1 MGEHQR
7 TSDLVLVV
15 EDDDEIRELLRLELE
30 TEGFAVITVTNG
42 AKAVIAAREQK
53 PDIILMDIQ
62 MPVMNGVE
70 ATRTIKNEPDIKH
83 IPILMVTVL
92 ETKDDVIQ
100 GLEAGAI
107 DYIIKPFFLPE
118 LKARVKAVLRFKKIY
133 DRLTF
138 LQNQLIKED
147 MLNTIREV
155 ADTIQDSIA
164 GNVAVILEASDHVRQ
179 EHGTDLD
186 DDLLKVEEAAINIK
200 NTVTNLGFLESFTFK
215 LFRNVSDIVR
225 LTS

>member
-30 TEGFAVITVTNG
+30 TEGFAVFTVTNG

-118 LKARVKAVLRFKKIY
+118 LKARVKAVLRFKKVY

>member
-1 MGEHQR
+1 MGEHTR

-30 TEGFAVITVTNG
+30 IEGFAVLTVTNG
-42 AKAVIAAREQK
+42 AEAVNAARRQK

-70 ATRTIKNEPDIKH
+70 ATRTIKNDPDIQH

-107 DYIIKPFFLPE
+107 DYITKPFFVPE
-118 LKARVKAVLRFKKIY
+118 LKARVRAVLRFKKIY

-138 LQNQLIKED
+138 LQNQLNQQD
-147 MLNTIREV
+147 MLKYHERG
-155 ADTIQDSIA
+155 DRYIQDSISD
-164 GNVAVILEASDHVRQ
+164 NVAMILEHQTMFANM
-179 EHGTDLD
+179 EL
-186 DDLLKVEEAAINIK
+186 I
-200 NTVTNLGFLESFTFK
+200 
-215 LFRNVSDIVR
+215 
-225 LTS
+225 

>member
-1 MGEHQR
+1 MGEHQK

-30 TEGFAVITVTNG
+30 TEGFAVFTVTNG

-118 LKARVKAVLRFKKIY
+118 LKARLKAVLRFKKVY

>member
-118 LKARVKAVLRFKKIY
+118 LKARLKAVLRFKKVY

>member
-30 TEGFAVITVTNG
+30 TEGFAVFTVTNG

-118 LKARVKAVLRFKKIY
+118 LKARLKAVLRFKKVY

-186 DDLLKVEEAAINIK
+186 GDLLKVEEAAINIK